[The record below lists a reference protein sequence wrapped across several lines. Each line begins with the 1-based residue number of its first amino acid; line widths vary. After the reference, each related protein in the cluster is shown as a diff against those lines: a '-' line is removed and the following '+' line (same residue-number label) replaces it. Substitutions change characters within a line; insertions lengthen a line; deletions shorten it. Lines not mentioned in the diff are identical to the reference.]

1 MVADPARAAEGSVL
15 VALVQLVEYLPVPA
29 PRRRR
34 GRPPGSSDR
43 LFLKALVIMI
53 VRHLAQV
60 HTLLA
65 VLEEPMP
72 EMRRLRALLTEG
84 GRFPA
89 RRTWERRLRAVPDR
103 LPAQI
108 GCLGRSLA
116 GALDPWRDRGRAVAI
131 DRTVL
136 AARGG
141 VWHRKDRERGV
152 VPHTSIDTEA
162 AWTKSGGHGWVYGWK
177 LHLVSTAAAVWI
189 PLAADLTPA
198 NVADNDAA
206 PALLDELPPAARF
219 VLGDLHYGA
228 PSVREV
234 CARAGR
240 VLVTPT
246 RGPYPHPD
254 SGVEVRR
261 VFHALR
267 HHAIEHRN
275 EHLKATFGCHG
286 QVPTRGLCAT
296 RRFALGAVFV
306 YQLALLHRYQ
316 GGGALRQGLKHF
328 LCAA

>member
-1 MVADPARAAEGSVL
+1 
-15 VALVQLVEYLPVPA
+15 LVQLVEYIPVPL
-29 PRRRR
+29 PPPRRR
-34 GRPPGSSDR
+34 GRPAVYPER

-65 VLEEPMP
+65 VLEEPTP

-89 RRTWERRLRAVPDR
+89 RRTWERRLRVAPAR

-108 GCLGRSLA
+108 GCLGRSLVE
-116 GALDPWRDRGRAVAI
+116 ALDPWRDYGRAVAI
-131 DRTVL
+131 DSTVL

-141 VWHRKDRERGV
+141 VWHRKDRARGV

-162 AWTKSGGHGWVYGWK
+162 HWTKSGWHGWVYGWK

-198 NVADNDAA
+198 NVADNEAA
-206 PALLDELPPAARF
+206 PALLDEMPAEVRF
-219 VLGDLHYGA
+219 VFGDLHYNA
-228 PSVREV
+228 PNVRAA
-234 CARAGR
+234 CAQAGR
-240 VLVTPT
+240 ELVTP
-246 RGPYPHPD
+246 RYGAYPHTD
-254 SGVEVRR
+254 GGVEVRR
-261 VFHALR
+261 VFHQLR
-267 HHAIEHRN
+267 SGAIETFN
-275 EHLKATFGCHG
+275 EQFKGLFGCHG
-286 QVPTRGLCAT
+286 QVPTRGLRAT

-306 YQLALLHRYQ
+306 YQLAVLHRYQ
-316 GGGALRQGLKHF
+316 SAADLRRGLKPF